1 MKTVAKKI
9 SAFIFKFIAWLLVV
23 FTVFMMVFTIF
34 TVTTVDKNDRSIFG
48 LRFYIVLT
56 DSMSLSENNKDMEV
70 HFNAGDIILITNV
83 KDPTALQPGDIIA
96 FMSTNNESYG
106 QTVTHMIREAKLTAD
121 GRLLGYVTF
130 GTNTN
135 TNDEALVEPS
145 YVLGQ
150 YAGKLP
156 ALGHF
161 FAFMKTTPGYIIC
174 ILIPF
179 LLLIIYNGVN
189 VIRLFRKYR
198 KEQMQ
203 EMETEKAQI
212 AEERAKTEDMM
223 RELLALKA
231 QLEQQSQPQAAPT
244 NVVAA
249 ETKPAEADTAPAASD
264 EKSENN

>member
-1 MKTVAKKI
+1 MSSLIKKI
-9 SAFIFKFIAWLLVV
+9 LSVSIRIISFLLVI
-23 FTVFMMVFTIF
+23 FTVFVMIFTIASA
-34 TVTTVDKNDRSIFG
+34 TTIDRNDRNIFG
-48 LRFYIVLT
+48 AKFYIVKT

-150 YAGKLP
+150 YSGKLP

-198 KEQMQ
+198 KEQMH

-244 NVVAA
+244 NVVEA